1 MDRNGEITLNK
12 SELKEKGWLKIGDLA
27 KKAGVSLSTIHYYVQ
42 EGLLTSPAR
51 TSRNMA
57 YYNPVCVEEIRTI
70 QELRTTRYL
79 PLSAIRLLMKAEHEG
94 QSREHVGEMRTLFE
108 HIFQPLT
115 DSDQLTLLSRDDL
128 LNRTGLAETSLKELE
143 ENGMITPQAV
153 EGKAAYND
161 IDLSI
166 AQAVK
171 KLSEYGVT
179 PHDLQFY
186 REYLDF
192 IGREARQLHDLI
204 HRFPEHDKF
213 SPVEFYSSIRDLK
226 ENLSIR
232 IYRQEMQKM
241 HSELNNQQK
250 VVQNEKP
257 SASQK
262 A

>member
-1 MDRNGEITLNK
+1 MEGNREVVLNK

-27 KKAGVSLSTIHYYVQ
+27 KRAGVSLSTIHYYVQ

-57 YYNPVCVEEIRTI
+57 YYDPVCVEEIRTI

-79 PLSAIRLLMKAEHEG
+79 PLSTIRLLMKAEHEG
-94 QSREHVGEMRTLFE
+94 QSREHVGEMKTLFE

-115 DSDQLTLLSRDDL
+115 DNDQLTPLSRDDL

-143 ENGMITPQAV
+143 ENGMITSQLV

-171 KLSEYGVT
+171 KLSEYGVA

-186 REYLDF
+186 HEYIDF
-192 IGREARQLHDLI
+192 TGREVRQLHDLI

-213 SPVEFYSSIRDLK
+213 SPVGFFDTVRVLK

-241 HSELNNQQK
+241 HSELKNQQE

-257 SASQK
+257 SASQQ